1 MKLPVKIILINF
13 VLAILFAATY
23 IFTQNITNEISIVIG
38 LVFLVG
44 GLIALVVGLFLLIA
58 EDKRYAQGFLMS
70 GGLLLLLGFLT
81 CGIGIGTFG

>member
-13 VLAILFAATY
+13 VLAILFAVTY
-23 IFTQNITNEISIVIG
+23 VITQNVTSEISIVVG

-44 GLIALVVGLFLLIA
+44 GLIGLVVGLFLLVA

-81 CGIGIGTFG
+81 CSSAMGAFT

>member
-13 VLAILFAATY
+13 VLAISFAAMY

-38 LVFLVG
+38 LVFFVG
-44 GLIALVVGLFLLIA
+44 GLIALVVGLFLLLM

-81 CGIGIGTFG
+81 CGMGISY

>member
-1 MKLPVKIILINF
+1 MKLPIKIILIN
-13 VLAILFAATY
+13 VAVAILFSVIY
-23 IFTQNITNEISIVIG
+23 VITQNITSELSIVVG

-81 CGIGIGTFG
+81 CGMGISY

>member
-1 MKLPVKIILINF
+1 MKLPIKIILINV
-13 VLAILFAATY
+13 VLAILFSVIYA
-23 IFTQNITNEISIVIG
+23 ITQNITSELSIVVG

-81 CGIGIGTFG
+81 CGVGISY

>member
-1 MKLPVKIILINF
+1 MKLPIKIILIN
-13 VLAILFAATY
+13 VAVAILFSVIYA
-23 IFTQNITNEISIVIG
+23 ITQNITSELSIVVG

-81 CGIGIGTFG
+81 CGIGISY

>member
-1 MKLPVKIILINF
+1 MKLPVKIILIN
-13 VLAILFAATY
+13 LAGAILFSVIYT
-23 IFTQNITNEISIVIG
+23 ITQNIISELSIVVG

-44 GLIALVVGLFLLIA
+44 GLIALVVGLFLLMA

-81 CGIGIGTFG
+81 CGVGISY

>member
-1 MKLPVKIILINF
+1 MKLPVKIILINIA
-13 VLAILFAATY
+13 LAVLFAIGY
-23 IFTQNITNEISIVIG
+23 VITQNVSSELSIVVG

-44 GLIALVVGLFLLIA
+44 GLFALIVGLFLLIA

-81 CGIGIGTFG
+81 CTSGIG

>member
-1 MKLPVKIILINF
+1 MKLPVKIILIN
-13 VLAILFAATY
+13 VAVAILFSVLY
-23 IFTQNITNEISIVIG
+23 VITQNVTSEISIVVG

-44 GLIALVVGLFLLIA
+44 GLIALVAGLFLLIA

-81 CGIGIGTFG
+81 CSTAFGSFG